1 MTAETDNLGST
12 LLADGRAG
20 VRKMVPVTC
29 LPLRDHQP
37 STINDQPPQPVLDF
51 LASTGT
57 VDRFQEI
64 IDPEGWKLDNY
75 RLNPV
80 FQNAHRYGDVLFT
93 LGKALVTEVRDIG
106 EGRKG
111 LYQRIEFATECN
123 PIAKVAYGL
132 YQGGFL
138 NAVSVGFIPLRW
150 EDAEGT
156 IHTSRGASIKP
167 STIDHQPSTTYRR
180 RYLEQEL
187 LEVSAVAI
195 PANSEALA
203 LGLAEGAITRSAVQ
217 EAIDV
222 LGATLGGKG
231 DHGPRTTD
239 HGLRPATL
247 SPQLLWNFARE
258 LRAAMRK

>member
-1 MTAETDNLGST
+1 MNMEDLKPTELAGGRKGLRAMVGVSLLPGERRSAE
-12 LLADGRAG
+12 
-20 VRKMVPVTC
+20 
-29 LPLRDHQP
+29 P
-37 STINDQPPQPVLDF
+37 SGGPCLDF

-64 IDPEGWKLDNY
+64 IEPEGWKLDSY
-75 RLNPV
+75 RQNPV

-111 LYQRIEFATECN
+111 LFQRIEFATECN
-123 PIAKVAYGL
+123 PVAKVAYGL

-150 EDAEGT
+150 EEGSDK
-156 IHTSRGASIKP
+156 TSF
-167 STIDHQPSTTYRR
+167 RR

-203 LGLAEGAITRSAVQ
+203 LGLAEGAITRCAVQ

-222 LGATLGGKG
+222 FEATLGGKG
-231 DHGPRTTD
+231 DHGPQTTD
-239 HGLRPATL
+239 HGPGGPVL
-247 SPQLLWNFARE
+247 
-258 LRAAMRK
+258 K